1 MESQK
6 ANSFLR
12 LIQRSQRGNL
22 KIYIGYS
29 AGVGKTWLML
39 QEALRLRESGIDIV
53 AGLVETHEQEDT
65 NSLLS
70 ALEIIVPI
78 KLLYRGIT
86 ITEMDIDAILQ
97 RRPSVVLVDDLAHTN
112 VPGGRHSRRYEDVEE
127 MLAAGIHVIATLNI
141 QHLESLHEQ
150 AKVLTGVKARELLPD
165 RILSR
170 AEQIVNVDIT
180 IPELC
185 QRLGEGKIYLP
196 GYSKAA
202 VAHCFREENLERL
215 RELTIREVAAQ
226 MESKRRTRLP
236 DESLST
242 QGQLMVCLNSK
253 SLNSEAML
261 CYASRMA
268 ERVNRNWYVVSV
280 QTLAESPAMADGDD
294 QPMLSASLAR
304 ELGASVFTY
313 KGDDVV
319 KTILQ
324 FAREYR
330 VGHIIIGKSSRK
342 LSLWQ
347 RLQGRKAIAE
357 RLIAECKGINVIV
370 LDTRE

>member
-1 MESQK
+1 MESKK

-29 AGVGKTWLML
+29 AGVGKTWQML
-39 QEALRLRESGIDIV
+39 HEALRLKESGIDIV
-53 AGLVETHEQEDT
+53 AGLVETHQQEAT
-65 NSLLS
+65 NALLS
-70 ALEIIVPI
+70 ALETIER
-78 KLLYRGIT
+78 KKMLYRGIT

-141 QHLESLHEQ
+141 QHLESLHER
-150 AKVLTGVKARELLPD
+150 AKELTGMKARELLPN
-165 RILSR
+165 RILSL
-170 AEQIVNVDIT
+170 ADEIVNVDIT
-180 IPELC
+180 IPDLR
-185 QRLGEGKIYLP
+185 QRLAEGKIYLP
-196 GYSKAA
+196 GHSEAA
-202 VAHCFREENLERL
+202 VCRCFREENLEQL
-215 RELTIREVAAQ
+215 RELTIRIVAAQ
-226 MESKRRTRLP
+226 IELKPHTPLP
-236 DESLST
+236 EESLST
-242 QGQLMVCLNSK
+242 PGHLMVCLKSK
-253 SLNSEAML
+253 NLNSEAML
-261 CYASRMA
+261 RYASRMA
-268 ERVNRNWYVVSV
+268 ERLNRNWYVVSV
-280 QTLAESPAMADGDD
+280 QTLAESPSPADADE
-294 QPMLSASLAR
+294 QPMHSATIAR

-342 LSLWQ
+342 PSLWQ
-347 RLQGRKAIAE
+347 RLQGRQAITE
-357 RLIAECKGINVIV
+357 RLIAECHGISVIV
-370 LDTRE
+370 LDT